1 VTPVLAASPIRWA
14 AGPLRFELTSDDP
27 GVRTLATA
35 VFRPWAVQDDQES
48 SRAWRVDRLNGN
60 GIETTWRVRSSAGTD
75 IRVPSAA
82 RAVSAVEYGA
92 VSAIVGSSVVIVH
105 GALVAWNGRG
115 VLLAGR
121 GEAGKSTLACALWTR
136 GAALLGDD
144 VTLVDP
150 SSSEARPAPRRV
162 SVRAASRA
170 LLGADF
176 FARTM
181 RGPSSVALPDSHM
194 FHPDEIEP
202 CPRSAAVR
210 LAAIALLSR
219 RGGAAA
225 PACAEPIPAAHALL
239 ALLPYTNLRSGRTL
253 GDAIRILTPLADRVP
268 AYDLGRGPLADM
280 ASVVED
286 LVGTRRATER
296 V

>member
-1 VTPVLAASPIRWA
+1 VTPVLAAPPIRWA

-27 GVRTLATA
+27 AVRALAAA
-35 VFRPWAVQDDQES
+35 VFRPWAIQDDRES

-60 GIETTWRVRSSAGTD
+60 GADTTWRVRSSTGTD

-92 VSAIVGSSVVIVH
+92 VAAIVESSVVIVH
-105 GALVAWNGRG
+105 GALVSWNGRG

-121 GEAGKSTLACALWTR
+121 GESGKSTLACGLWTR
-136 GAALLGDD
+136 GAVLLGDD
-144 VTLVDP
+144 VALLDP
-150 SSSEARPAPRRV
+150 SSAEARPAPRRV
-162 SVRAASRA
+162 SVRATSRT

-181 RGPSSVALPDSHM
+181 RGPSSVALPDSHV
-194 FHPDEIEP
+194 FHPDEIDP

-210 LAAIALLSR
+210 LAAIVFLSR

-225 PACAEPIPAAHALL
+225 PACVEPIPAAHALL

-253 GDAIRILTPLADRVP
+253 GEAIRILTPLADRVS
-268 AYDLGRGPLADM
+268 AYDLGRGPLDDM

-286 LVGTRRATER
+286 LAGLR
-296 V
+296 VSV

>member
-1 VTPVLAASPIRWA
+1 VTPALAASPIRWA

-27 GVRTLATA
+27 AIRALAAA
-35 VFRPWAVQDDQES
+35 VFRPWGVPDDRES

-60 GIETTWRVRSSAGTD
+60 GADPTWRVRSSAGTD
-75 IRVPSAA
+75 SRVPSVS

-92 VSAIVGSSVVIVH
+92 VSAIVESSVVIVH

-121 GEAGKSTLACALWTR
+121 GEAGKSTLACKLWTR

-144 VTLVDP
+144 VALLDP

-181 RGPSSVALPDSHM
+181 RGPSSVALPDSHV

-202 CPRSAAVR
+202 CTRAAPVR
-210 LAAIALLSR
+210 LGAIVFLSR

-225 PACAEPIPAAHALL
+225 PACVEPIPAAHALL

-253 GDAIRILTPLADRVP
+253 GEAIRILTPLADGVP
-268 AYDLGRGPLADM
+268 AYDLGRGPLDDM

-286 LVGTRRATER
+286 LAGLR
-296 V
+296 VST